1 MVPPPCN
8 SLAVPPATHDYSG
21 QGVGLYDDALLLID
35 AAHIHVGDCVLIG
48 THRAPVHYRVRY
60 VAYCAGHPEY
70 WRVQIEALEPVP
82 VEAPKKVE
90 S

>member
-1 MVPPPCN
+1 MPRTSMWVI
-8 SLAVPPATHDYSG
+8 VYSSG
-21 QGVGLYDDALLLID
+21 
-35 AAHIHVGDCVLIG
+35 HI
-48 THRAPVHYRVRY
+48 APPVHYRVRY

>member
-1 MVPPPCN
+1 MWVI
-8 SLAVPPATHDYSG
+8 VYSSG
-21 QGVGLYDDALLLID
+21 
-35 AAHIHVGDCVLIG
+35 HI
-48 THRAPVHYRVRY
+48 APPVHYRVRY